1 MNEIWLSDP
10 IAIAFA
16 GAGLGIVT
24 LAFWFIKMD
33 LHHRPKRLKKAP

>member
-1 MNEIWLSDP
+1 MNDIWLADP

-16 GAGLGIVT
+16 AAGVGILI
-24 LAFWFIKMD
+24 LAFWFIRMD